1 MTDKLRINR
10 ADEAAAEQT
19 GYPTL
24 FYAIRRK
31 FWGTHRYPVSP
42 KTSTGTTPRG
52 SDFLA

>member
-31 FWGTHRYPVSP
+31 FGERIATLYLRKHQQAQRRE
-42 KTSTGTTPRG
+42 K
-52 SDFLA
+52 